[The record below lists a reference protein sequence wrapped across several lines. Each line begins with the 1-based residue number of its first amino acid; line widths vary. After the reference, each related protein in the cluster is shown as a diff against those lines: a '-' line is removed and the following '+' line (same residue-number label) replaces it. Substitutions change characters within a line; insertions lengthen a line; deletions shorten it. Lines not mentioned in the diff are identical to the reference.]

1 MILEVIISD
10 WMKKKLNLLL
20 KITGTIL
27 QKLYQELFMNVPCT
41 VIYKVSPHDEHR
53 SSGPRP
59 VKL

>member
-10 WMKKKLNLLL
+10 WMKKKLNLLFGNRRNNF
-20 KITGTIL
+20 T
-27 QKLYQELFMNVPCT
+27 ELSMNVACT
-41 VIYKVSPHDEHR
+41 VIYKVSPHDEHQ